1 MARLK
6 TINEV
11 QALKSVFYRFFEMK
25 DVQGKDN
32 ARDKVLISMQVPETC
47 LNPYYNYDEED
58 DKRLSEGIVIDDPSM
73 PVFPSGSYV
82 SNYSAI
88 LDHHLKRLDQ
98 RRLENPNFDQE

>member
-1 MARLK
+1 MANLK

-58 DKRLSEGIVIDDPSM
+58 DKRLADEMLDEHM
-73 PVFPSGSYV
+73 PVNYA
-82 SNYSAI
+82 SNYSSL
-88 LDHHLKRLDQ
+88 LDNHLRRLDQ
-98 RRLENPNFDQE
+98 RRLENPNFD

>member
-1 MARLK
+1 MANLK

-58 DKRLSEGIVIDDPSM
+58 DKRLAEGMMDERE
-73 PVFPSGSYV
+73 PVYYA
-82 SNYSAI
+82 SNYSSL
-88 LDHHLKRLDQ
+88 LD
-98 RRLENPNFDQE
+98 